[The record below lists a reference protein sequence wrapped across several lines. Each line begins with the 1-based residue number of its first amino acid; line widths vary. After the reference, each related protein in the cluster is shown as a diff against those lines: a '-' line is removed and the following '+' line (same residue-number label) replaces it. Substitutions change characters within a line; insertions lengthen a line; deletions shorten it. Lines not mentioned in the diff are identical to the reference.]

1 MWKDINDIVC
11 KATNAGK
18 SYGTLEDN
26 STEIFEVPAAKL
38 NFEHVTALN
47 HWFRFNELN
56 PH

>member
-26 STEIFEVPAAKL
+26 STEIFEVPAAILKFL
-38 NFEHVTALN
+38 NMSHL
-47 HWFRFNELN
+47 
-56 PH
+56 

>member
-26 STEIFEVPAAKL
+26 STEIFKVPAAILKFL
-38 NFEHVTALN
+38 NMSH
-47 HWFRFNELN
+47 H
-56 PH
+56 